1 MKPLEI
7 GPEMYLFVELEM
19 NFPCSTVV
27 EAAAGLAL
35 LTDCGISLQ
44 LWTGGGPSMVNGTM
58 AAFGLKDVSAVL
70 AWCVDFNVIQ

>member
-7 GPEMYLFVELEM
+7 GPEMYLYVELEM

-35 LTDCGISLQ
+35 LTDCGKKLATVDWW
-44 LWTGGGPSMVNGTM
+44 WTINGQWYNGS
-58 AAFGLKDVSAVL
+58 FWSQGCECSVGVV
-70 AWCVDFNVIQ
+70 CRF